1 MSELQTQAAPV
12 TRVRQTFALRDLGI
26 APENMRFD
34 EAPDEDIPLLA
45 ATIRAAGLM
54 QPLTV
59 RPGRK
64 KEKPAMALDGRRRL
78 LALELLRAEGVVD
91 EAYPV
96 EVFVET
102 EAGRQ
107 AAAIVLTNTA
117 APVHVA
123 DVIAAIGK
131 MLKARLEISAIA
143 GALGYGEVE
152 VRRLAALAGLAP
164 NALQALK
171 AGKLTLRQAK
181 LLARLGDADEQAQ
194 IAESVLQGYG
204 FPEHRVNQA
213 VDQGRATR
221 ADRRFCLVGDA
232 RYLAA
237 GGRIE
242 SDLFGELPDVLLDPE
257 LLDAA
262 WIARARDLAARLGRG
277 DLVVHA
283 TTEPDP
289 AWPDDLE
296 PFGYD
301 DEVRLDEAQ
310 VDALQQAQE
319 AESAALETLLGVDPG
334 QPEADEALVAYLA
347 ARLAAEQAHE
357 PERPVTLV
365 MLHPSRGR
373 PLQLE
378 AFAPALSGEAEV
390 VGEDVVGEVGDDDGE
405 DGVAAA
411 PFRASPTP
419 AARGHAPAVEVEGV
433 NHALHEVR
441 TDLATRVLI
450 RAVADHPATALTA
463 LIAQLFAVE
472 VLHQRARGEGASTIG
487 AEVYGRPRARVIE
500 ALDGDVRR
508 RLAERRTAWRESGLS
523 VIAWVDGLEANVRM
537 ALLAELTA
545 LSLDLREERTT
556 AVRGQARAQAAELA
570 ALCGAEANLHWTPD
584 DVYLRAHSKPQL
596 LSMLEKMGETIFTAK
611 ALKKEELVEVVAQA
625 AVRKRWAPAHLSW
638 RSEAV
643 APPEEGAGAPEGEG
657 EASPLAA

>member
-1 MSELQTQAAPV
+1 MSDLQTQGPPA
-12 TRVRQTFALRDLGI
+12 TRVRQTFALRDLGV

-91 EAYPV
+91 EDYPV

-102 EAGRQ
+102 EPGRQ

-131 MLKARLEISAIA
+131 MLNARLEISAIA
-143 GALGYGEVE
+143 AALGYGEVE
-152 VRRLAALAGLAP
+152 VRRLAALASLAP

-171 AGKLTLRQAK
+171 AGKLTLRQAR
-181 LLARLGDADEQAQ
+181 LLARLGDAEEQAQ

-204 FPEHRVNQA
+204 FPEHRVSQA
-213 VDQGRATR
+213 MDQGRATR
-221 ADRRFCLVGDA
+221 ADRRFCLVGEV

-262 WIARARDLAARLGRG
+262 WIARAHDLAARLGRE
-277 DLVVHA
+277 DLVVHP

-301 DEVRLDEAQ
+301 NEVRLDEAQ
-310 VDALQQAQE
+310 VDALQQARE
-319 AESAALETLLGVDPG
+319 AESAALETLLNVYPS

-357 PERPVTLV
+357 PERPVTLLL
-365 MLHPSRGR
+365 LHPGRGR
-373 PLQLE
+373 LLELE
-378 AFAPALSGEAEV
+378 AFAPALAVNAEAVVEDDEGAEEGVSLAPSG
-390 VGEDVVGEVGDDDGE
+390 
-405 DGVAAA
+405 
-411 PFRASPTP
+411 ASPPSAVQVP
-419 AARGHAPAVEVEGV
+419 ALEVEVEGV

-508 RLAERRTAWRESGLS
+508 RLAERRTAWRETGLS
-523 VIAWVDGLEANVRM
+523 VIAWVDGLEAESRM
-537 ALLAELTA
+537 ALLAELVA

-556 AVRGQARAQAAELA
+556 AVRGQARAQAAEIA
-570 ALCGAEANLHWTPD
+570 VLCGAEATLHWTPD

-596 LSMLEKMGETIFTAK
+596 LSMLEAMDETNFTAK
-611 ALKKEELVEVVAQA
+611 TLKKEELVAVVVEA
-625 AVRKRWAPAHLSW
+625 AARKRWAPAHLSW
-638 RSEAV
+638 RSDAV
-643 APPEEGAGAPEGEG
+643 APLEEDAEAPQGEG

>member
-1 MSELQTQAAPV
+1 MSELQTQAAPAA
-12 TRVRQTFALRDLGI
+12 RVRQTFPLRDLGI

-34 EAPDEDIPLLA
+34 EAPDEEIPLLA

-91 EAYPV
+91 DAYLV

-102 EAGRQ
+102 EPGRQ

-152 VRRLAALAGLAP
+152 VRRLAALAGLASK
-164 NALQALK
+164 ALQALK
-171 AGKLTLRQAK
+171 AGKLNLRQAK

-194 IAESVLQGYG
+194 IAESVLEGYG
-204 FPEHRVNQA
+204 FPEHRVNQT

-221 ADRRFCLVGDA
+221 ADRRFGLVGDV

-237 GGRIE
+237 GGRVE

-262 WIARARDLAARLGRG
+262 WIARARDLAARLGRE

-301 DEVRLDEAQ
+301 DEVQLDEAQ

-319 AESAALETLLGVDPG
+319 AESVTREALLGVDPS
-334 QPEADEALVAYLA
+334 QPEADEALVAFLA

-357 PERPVTLV
+357 PGRPVTLII
-365 MLHPSRGR
+365 LHPSRGR
-373 PLQLE
+373 PLGLE
-378 AFAPALSGEAEV
+378 AFAPARVVETEA
-390 VGEDVVGEVGDDDGE
+390 VGEGVDEGDDEGE
-405 DGVAAA
+405 EGV
-411 PFRASPTP
+411 PSGPSRASPP
-419 AARGHAPAVEVEGV
+419 SAARVHAPEIEEGGV

-450 RAVADHPATALTA
+450 RAVADQPPTALTA

-523 VIAWVDGLEANVRM
+523 VIAWVDGLGAELRM
-537 ALLAELTA
+537 SLLAELVA

-556 AVRGQARAQAAELA
+556 VVRGQARAQAAELGV
-570 ALCGAEANLHWTPD
+570 LCGAEATLHWTPD

-596 LSMLEKMGETIFTAK
+596 LSMLAAMDETNFTAK
-611 ALKKEELVEVVAQA
+611 ALKKEELVVVVVEA
-625 AVRKRWAPAHLSW
+625 AARKRWAPAHLSW
-638 RSEAV
+638 RSEGV
-643 APPEEGAGAPEGEG
+643 APVEEDAEAPQGEG